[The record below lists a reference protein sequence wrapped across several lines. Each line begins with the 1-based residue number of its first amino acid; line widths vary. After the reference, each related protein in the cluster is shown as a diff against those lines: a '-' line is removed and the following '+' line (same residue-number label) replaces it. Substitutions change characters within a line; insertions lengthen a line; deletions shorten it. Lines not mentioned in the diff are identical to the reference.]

1 MSSTVAEHQS
11 GAAALPPRE
20 DMENLVGQALDVAR
34 REGADAA
41 EAEASVADGLSV
53 AVRLGEVETLE
64 YQRDRSLAV
73 TVFFG
78 HRTGSASTGDFR
90 PEAVAEA
97 VAAACRIARFTAED
111 PYTGLADAARM
122 ADQFPDLDLDHPW
135 GLTAEDAIERA
146 RACETAAR
154 TDQRITNSEGAEL
167 GSHAVVSA
175 YGNSHDFR
183 VSERS
188 TRHSISCAVIGGHGD
203 GMQRDYWY
211 TIARAPEEL
220 ETPEAVGRRAAER
233 TIARMGATQVP
244 TTECPVLFAPEM
256 ARSLI
261 GHLVGAVRGSALYR
275 DASFLGDSLG
285 EQLFPEFVRIHE
297 QPHVPRA
304 LGSSACDREGVAT
317 VPRDL
322 VSEGVLRGYVLD
334 SYAARRLGMETTG
347 NAGGVHNLTLEPG
360 TQSFDELVRRM
371 DRGLIVTEMM
381 GQGVNTVTGDYSR
394 GAAGYW
400 VENGAIAYP
409 VQEITVAGHLRRIFA
424 GIVAVGSD
432 LDTRSGIRSPSILVD
447 RLTLAG
453 S

>member
-1 MSSTVAEHQS
+1 MSRSDAEQQS
-11 GAAALPPRE
+11 GADLPSRAEMEDLIGHALERAA
-20 DMENLVGQALDVAR
+20 D
-34 REGADAA
+34 EGADSA

-73 TVFFG
+73 TVFIG
-78 HRTGSASTGDFR
+78 QHTGSASTGDFR
-90 PEAVAEA
+90 PEAVADA
-97 VAAACRIARFTAED
+97 VAAACRIARYTAAD
-111 PYTGLADAARM
+111 PYTGLADSARM
-122 ADQFPDLDLDHPW
+122 ARELPDLDLYHPW

-154 TDQRITNSEGAEL
+154 ADQRITNSEGADV
-167 GSHAVVSA
+167 GSHQVVSA

-183 VSERS
+183 VSECG
-188 TRHSISCAVIGGHGD
+188 TRHSISCAVIGGRGD

-211 TIARAPEEL
+211 TVARAPDDL
-220 ETPEAVGRRAAER
+220 ESPESVGRHAAER
-233 TIARMGATQVP
+233 TLARMDATQVA

-256 ARSLI
+256 ARSLL

-275 DASFLGDSLG
+275 DASFLVGSLG

-297 QPHVPRA
+297 QPHLPRA
-304 LGSSACDREGVAT
+304 LGSTPCDREGVAT
-317 VPRDL
+317 APRDL

-334 SYAARRLGMETTG
+334 SYSARRLGMETTG

-360 TQSFDELVRRM
+360 EASFDELVRRM

-394 GAAGYW
+394 GAAGFW
-400 VENGAIAYP
+400 VENGAITQP
-409 VQEITVAGHLRRIFA
+409 VQEVTIAGHLRRMFA
-424 GIVAVGSD
+424 GIVAVGND
-432 LDTRSGIRSPSILVD
+432 VDTRAGIRSPSILID
-447 RLTLAG
+447 RMTLAG
-453 S
+453 N